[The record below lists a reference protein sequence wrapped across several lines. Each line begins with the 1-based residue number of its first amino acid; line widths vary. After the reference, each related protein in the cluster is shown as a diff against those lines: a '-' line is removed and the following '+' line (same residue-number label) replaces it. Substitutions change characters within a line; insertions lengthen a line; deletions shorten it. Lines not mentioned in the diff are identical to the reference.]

1 MRLGVSLQDRD
12 GEILRKKKHGNL
24 KINETGPNNKLRTL
38 EANDSLVDV
47 SRVSLWC
54 PQLRIY

>member
-38 EANDSLVDV
+38 EANDSLVDA
-47 SRVSLWC
+47 
-54 PQLRIY
+54 